1 LTVEHGLAEI
11 LVHRAAIADLVHRY
25 AFNIRS
31 RTVARCVE
39 LFTDDAVFEH
49 WQAGPSGNAPSVLK
63 RKYSGRDEIIESLTS
78 SQPPSG
84 MRLFPM
90 IHNLLIDVR
99 DREAES
105 SCLMVAAVM
114 PGGRQI
120 LGEYRDRF
128 RYDSDWR
135 FTLRSY
141 IQCGD
146 LNKGVP

>member
-1 LTVEHGLAEI
+1 M
-11 LVHRAAIADLVHRY
+11 HRAGIADLVHRY
-25 AFNIRS
+25 ALNIRS
-31 RTVARCVE
+31 RTVAKCAE

-49 WQAGPSGNAPSVLK
+49 WQADPSGNAPSVLK
-63 RKYSGRDEIIESLTS
+63 RKHIGRDGIIESLIS

-99 DREAES
+99 DHEAES
-105 SCLMVAAVM
+105 SCVMVAAVM

-128 RYDSDWR
+128 RYDSRWR
-135 FTLRSY
+135 FALRSY
-141 IQCGD
+141 TQCGD
-146 LNKGVP
+146 LGQGAP

>member
-1 LTVEHGLAEI
+1 MEHGPAEV
-11 LVHRAAIADLVHRY
+11 LTHRVAIADLVHRY

-31 RTVARCVE
+31 RTVAQCME
-39 LFTDDAVFEH
+39 LFTHDAVFEH
-49 WQAGPSGNAPSVLK
+49 WQADPSGNAPSVLK
-63 RKYSGRDEIIESLTS
+63 RKHMGRDEVIESLTA
-78 SQPPSG
+78 SQPSSG

-99 DREAES
+99 DHDAES

-128 RYDSDWR
+128 RYDSRWR
-135 FTLRSY
+135 FVLRSY
-141 IQCGD
+141 TQYGI
-146 LNKGVP
+146 